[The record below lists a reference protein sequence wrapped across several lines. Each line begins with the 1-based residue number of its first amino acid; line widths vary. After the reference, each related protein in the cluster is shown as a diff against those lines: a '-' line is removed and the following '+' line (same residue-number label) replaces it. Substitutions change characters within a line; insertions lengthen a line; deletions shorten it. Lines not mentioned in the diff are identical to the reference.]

1 LKSKKNELEDLKKG
15 GMLKNARK
23 IDWASKELNNTIQLL
38 KYLKDIKSNYTQL
51 EALIKILTEE
61 YDEDKKKLDSNKII
75 LEGGN
80 YSV

>member
-1 LKSKKNELEDLKKG
+1 
-15 GMLKNARK
+15 MLKNARK
-23 IDWASKELNNTIQLL
+23 IDWASKELNNTTQLL

>member
-1 LKSKKNELEDLKKG
+1 
-15 GMLKNARK
+15 MLKNARK

>member
-1 LKSKKNELEDLKKG
+1 MKSKKNELEDLKKG

-38 KYLKDIKSNYTQL
+38 KFLKDIKSNYTQL
-51 EALIKILTEE
+51 ETLIKIITEE

>member
-51 EALIKILTEE
+51 ETLIKIITEE

>member
-1 LKSKKNELEDLKKG
+1 MKSKKNELEDLKKG